1 MWNRAVIDDQT
12 FDREAVVRMSAGDPE
27 GLSRLYDRH
36 ARAVYSLALRIVE
49 DRAEAE
55 DIVQDVFSQAWFQAR
70 RYDHARAPVA
80 GWLLMMARSRAIDR
94 LRSRRVRPDNSAAFD
109 DHQFDAVVDPAP
121 RQDLEAITAEQAGR
135 VRNALEALP
144 PGQRRAIELAY
155 YEGLT
160 HTEIAERLG
169 EPLGTVKTRI
179 RLGML
184 RLREA
189 LGQA

>member
-1 MWNRAVIDDQT
+1 MWSRAVVDDQT
-12 FDREAVVRMSAGDPE
+12 SDREAVVRMSAGDPE

-36 ARAVYSLALRIVE
+36 ARAVFSLALRIVE

-94 LRSRRVRPDNSAAFD
+94 LRSRRVRPDHSPAFD
-109 DHQFDAVVDPAP
+109 DHQFDTVVDPAP
-121 RQDLEAITAEQAGR
+121 RQDLEAISAEQAGR
-135 VRNALEALP
+135 VRSALEALP

>member
-1 MWNRAVIDDQT
+1 MWHWAVADDEKT
-12 FDREAVVRMSAGDPE
+12 DRESLGRMSAGDPE

-36 ARAVYSLALRIVE
+36 ARAVFSLALRILE

-55 DIVQDVFSQAWFQAR
+55 DVVQEVFSQAWFQAR
-70 RYDHARAPVA
+70 RYDQARAPVA

-94 LRSRRVRPDNSAAFD
+94 LRSRRVRPDNAAVFD
-109 DHQFDAVVDPAP
+109 ERQVVALPDPAP
-121 RQDLEAITAEQAGR
+121 TQDLGAINAEQAGR
-135 VRNALEALP
+135 VRRALEALP
-144 PGQRRAIELAY
+144 PGQRRPIELAY